1 MAPVWGTIPQ
11 AALIIWKEKK
21 DKPRVL
27 NDPWIA
33 ALVALFLWW
42 FSTGVILMVVKHADR
57 RGLRCGQILTLAT
70 FPVFLVGAYG
80 IWASA
85 GGTDVRSA
93 YFAFLAALALWGW
106 IELAFLTGTITGP
119 NRLVCREGIPEWER
133 FIRAW
138 GTIAYHEILLAGT
151 LIGIW
156 MYTFAAENMF
166 GFWTFAILFF
176 ARVSAK
182 LNLFLGVPKI
192 NTEFL
197 PRPLAHLP
205 SHFRIAKMNWL
216 FPGSISAL
224 TFAVA
229 CWLERIYAAGTPG
242 ELVGFALLA
251 AMTALALLEHWFMVL
266 PLPDEKL
273 WRWMLPAPKPEKQDK
288 TIRTEDAHGL

>member
-1 MAPVWGTIPQ
+1 M
-11 AALIIWKEKK
+11 
-21 DKPRVL
+21 L

-42 FSTGVILMVVKHADR
+42 FSTGAILMVVKYADR
-57 RGLRCGQILTLAT
+57 HGPRFGQVLTWAAL
-70 FPVFLVGAYG
+70 PVFFLGGFG
-80 IWASA
+80 IWVTDSVESPAAS
-85 GGTDVRSA
+85 
-93 YFAFLAALALWGW
+93 YHAFLAALALWAW
-106 IELAFLTGTITGP
+106 IEIAFLTGTITGP
-119 NRLVCREGIPEWER
+119 NLHECRADIPEWER

-138 GTIAYHEILLAGT
+138 GTIAYHEMLLAGT
-151 LIGIW
+151 LIALW
-156 MYTFAAENMF
+156 LVTKDAVNTF
-166 GFWTFAILFF
+166 GFWTFAVLFF

-197 PRPLAHLP
+197 PKPLAHLP
-205 SHFRIAKMNWL
+205 SHFRHAKMNWL
-216 FPGSISAL
+216 FPISVSAL

-229 CWLERIYAAGTPG
+229 CWLERIYSAQTPADTI
-242 ELVGFALLA
+242 GFALLA

-273 WRWMLPAPKPEKQDK
+273 WRWMIPAPKPKQEDK

>member
-1 MAPVWGTIPQ
+1 M
-11 AALIIWKEKK
+11 
-21 DKPRVL
+21 L

-33 ALVALFLWW
+33 ALVALFVWW
-42 FSTGVILMVVKHADR
+42 FSTGAILVVVKYADR
-57 RGLRCGQILTLAT
+57 HGVGFGRALTWAAL
-70 FPVFLVGAYG
+70 PVFFLGAYG

-85 GGTDVRSA
+85 ELDSTAAA
-93 YFAFLAALALWGW
+93 YHAFLAALALWAW
-106 IELAFLTGTITGP
+106 IEMAFLTGTITGP
-119 NRLVCREGIPEWER
+119 NVHECRADIPEWER

-138 GTIAYHEILLAGT
+138 GTIAYHEMLLAAT
-151 LIGIW
+151 LIGLW
-156 MYTFAAENMF
+156 LFTLDAVNSF
-166 GFWTFAILFF
+166 GFWTFAVLFF

-197 PRPLAHLP
+197 PQPLAHLP
-205 SHFRIAKMNWL
+205 SHFRHAKMNWL
-216 FPGSISAL
+216 FPISVSAL

-229 CWLERIYAAGTPG
+229 CWLERVYSATSLGDTI
-242 ELVGFALLA
+242 GFALLA

-273 WRWMLPAPKPEKQDK
+273 WRWMIPAPKSKQQDK